1 MPKLMSKS
9 MLALALGFT
18 GTMVSSHAIAQDGRV
33 IDNIIVTA
41 QKKEESLQNVPIS
54 ISAFDTEALEVR
66 DIQGFEDISEFTP
79 GLFTYP
85 AAANPNGIRISIRG
99 VGTIDPQH
107 GLDSKVALY
116 QDGMYLGKVIGLAFD
131 SPDIARVEVLK
142 GPQGTLY
149 GRNSVAGAINIIS
162 AKPSTDEYF
171 GRFQVGFGDNNLR
184 KASGYVNIPMSETAA
199 VRLSA
204 SYEDDDGWVENTGPG
219 ENFGASERFGYRL
232 SYLNE
237 LSDDVELN
245 ITADYSMTE
254 SSSLYYQV
262 TPITT
267 AGAASVFQNA
277 VTFGTATPA
286 YTRQDTAASSSPL
299 YKGELEQYGFMAN
312 LKWDYAEDH
321 SVKFTGGYR
330 MQDGQRNVALL
341 PTSNNGILRQIA
353 AGYNPFVTGANQFL
367 AFFGALPGTT
377 ALPVDA
383 TPRSDLAA
391 QLASTAATIN
401 GAFYTGAGGSKGP
414 DEHEQHSFE
423 ATFTGDFMEGQLE
436 YTAGLYYFNE
446 DTATDRRIQGGF
458 SRRDDAQHYLQ
469 ALAPLG
475 ALGGLANA
483 QATTPTAL
491 QYGQATGQVS
501 GTSPADQAAAY
512 AVVLAYLNDPAV
524 RGSYT
529 AYATAMNL
537 ARNSSAAPIII
548 ETEAMAA
555 YANLTYHVSDAL
567 RVTAGLRISDEE
579 RDGFQQPVSPF
590 FGDTTTLMGNT
601 IDPNIASVS
610 FDSTDPAI
618 TIEYDVNDDVMIYAS
633 RSEAFRSGGF
643 NQSSTS
649 VRLTGKTYGEDF
661 LFGPEEITAY
671 ELGFKSD
678 LMENR
683 LRVNGAVYFYEL
695 VNEQYNIPK
704 SRLLSTDRTIVNS
717 SSDLYGFELDVTALL
732 GDYYTASMNYS
743 YTSGDADPVDNPYLG
758 TTDIREDI
766 RANPEHALSMALDYA
781 NELSNGVG
789 VRAHVDYNWKTQQE
803 VSPAIYSDERHVV
816 NANVRFEY
824 PMANGKSSYVSIWS
838 RNLFDESY
846 RIEGLPFETFAYQT
860 AVFGEPRTMGVTVG
874 MNF

>member
-85 AAANPNGIRISIRG
+85 AAANANGIRISIRG

-171 GRFQVGFGDNNLR
+171 GKIQAGYGTYT
-184 KASGYVNIPMSETAA
+184 KKTSGYVNVPLSDTQAM
-199 VRLSA
+199 RLSA
-204 SYEDDDGWVENTGPG
+204 SWEDDEGWVENTGPG
-219 ENFGASERFGYRL
+219 ENFGASERYGMRL

-237 LSDDVELN
+237 LSDELEFN
-245 ITADYSMTE
+245 FTADYSMTE

-267 AGAASVFQNA
+267 AGAASVFQSA
-277 VTFGTATPA
+277 ITFGTATPA
-286 YTRQDTAASSSPL
+286 YTRQDTAASTSPIF
-299 YKGELEQYGFMAN
+299 KGELEQYGFMAN
-312 LKWDYAEDH
+312 LKYDYAENH
-321 SVKFTGGYR
+321 SVKFTAGYR

-341 PTSNNGILRQIA
+341 PTANTGILKQIA
-353 AGYNPFVTGANQFL
+353 AGYNGTQGIG
-367 AFFGALPGTT
+367 GALGGLALFGNFNANPG
-377 ALPVDA
+377 VDV
-383 TPRSDLAA
+383 TPRTDFTT
-391 QLASTAATIN
+391 QLANTASTIN

-423 ATFTGDFMEGQLE
+423 ATFTGDFMEGALE

-446 DTATDRRIQGGF
+446 DTATDRRIQGGY

-475 ALGGLANA
+475 ALRGLALA
-483 QATTPTAL
+483 QTTAPTPA
-491 QYGQATGQVS
+491 QYGCLVPGA
-501 GTSPADQAAAY
+501 PCADRAGALAAIGAY
-512 AVVLAYLNDPAV
+512 FNDPVVA
-524 RGSYT
+524 GSYR
-529 AYATAMNL
+529 AMASALNL
-537 ARNSSAAPIII
+537 ARNSSEAPIII

-555 YANLTYHVSDAL
+555 YANLTYNVSDAL

-579 RDGFQQPVSPF
+579 RDGLQQPVSPF

-601 IDPNIASVS
+601 IDPNVASVS

-618 TIEYDVNDDVMIYAS
+618 TVEYDVNDDVMIYAS

-649 VRLTGKTYGEDF
+649 VRLPGKTYGEDF

-695 VNEQYNIPK
+695 KNEQYNIPK
-704 SRLLSTDRTIVNS
+704 SALLSSDRTIVNS

-781 NELSNGVG
+781 NELANGMG
-789 VRAHVDYNWKTQQE
+789 VRAHIDYNWKTQQE
-803 VSPAIYSDERHVV
+803 VSPAIYSDERHIV

-824 PMANGKSSYVSIWS
+824 PMANGKSSFVSIWS
-838 RNLFDESY
+838 KNLFDESY